1 MSAVMGKK
9 AEDIPDIDLDNL
21 DDLLEA
27 LTSDEIEELNGDF
40 DPDNSLLPPSQRSR
54 NQTEKD
60 PTGPFSRQKLLEF
73 LEKKA
78 KSEKD
83 WEQNKAYVKEQK
95 GVWGVPF
102 NRQKLLDF
110 LEKKAKS
117 EKDWEQNKAY
127 VKEQK
132 GKKFVAKEQA
142 KTVLNDEDED
152 VETEWDEIL
161 TAASEEE
168 LVDLAAVLGFHSML
182 TQTQFYAS
190 LRDEKIHEGG
200 FTGAAK
206 AQEFKLVPDEAPN
219 ATDIEDS
226 IQQLKANDAKVK
238 TLNLNNIKN
247 LSIERLMAVCEALKD
262 NTSCIHFHMAG
273 VAANDRVGKKLAESL
288 TVNKTLRTVNVESNF
303 LTGEVLVE
311 LVKAININ
319 QTILELRVTNQKP
332 ELLGNKIEMQLMR
345 LLRENK
351 TLLRFGITF
360 EYADARI
367 RSTEHLKQNF
377 DDLRKQR
384 MAKA

>member
-1 MSAVMGKK
+1 MSVIHVPRNAAMSALLGKK
-9 AEDIPDIDLDNL
+9 ADDIPDIDLDNL
-21 DDLLEA
+21 DDLLQA
-27 LTSDEIEELNGDF
+27 LSAEEIEELNGDF
-40 DPDNSLLPPSQRSR
+40 DPDNSLLPPSQRCR

-60 PTGPFSRQKLLEF
+60 PTGPFS
-73 LEKKA
+73 
-78 KSEKD
+78 
-83 WEQNKAYVKEQK
+83 
-95 GVWGVPF
+95 
-102 NRQKLLDF
+102 RQKLLDF

-117 EKDWEQNKAY
+117 EKDWEQNKPY

-132 GKKFVAKEQA
+132 GKKFVPKEQE
-142 KTVLNDEDED
+142 KTVVNDEDED

-200 FTGAAK
+200 FTGAAR
-206 AQEFKLVPDEAPN
+206 AQELKLVPDEAPN
-219 ATDIEDS
+219 TTDVEDS
-226 IQQLKANDAKVK
+226 IQKLKANDAKVK

-247 LSIERLMAVCEALKD
+247 LSIERLLAVCEALKD

-288 TVNKTLRTVNVESNF
+288 AVNKSLRTVNVESNF

-319 QTILELRVTNQKP
+319 QTILELRVANQKP
-332 ELLGNKIEMQLMR
+332 EVLGNKVEMQLTS
-345 LLRENK
+345 LLQENK

-367 RSTEHLKQNF
+367 RTNERLKKNF

-384 MAKA
+384 VGKA